1 MVHMNNKGSSPS
13 SRLVHI
19 VLVASLFVVP
29 LLTSSAWG
37 GDDVNVYCEDF
48 ESYSEGV
55 RPPDLQVTKAG
66 SGIQD
71 QVVTTSSSYNGSKS
85 FQMRGEDG
93 RWAVLDYYFV
103 NGGEVTLRAALMSE
117 NVTNSNTSLGLFNIN
132 VAMGFS
138 IKGTN
143 EFYGSILFADDG
155 NIIMRDGSE
164 TFILMPY
171 EHLEWYDCQLQ
182 LNCTTG
188 AISTF
193 VDGELLVSSTLNI
206 DAHNIDAISLGSGES
221 GIKGYVD
228 DLCLTVMPWSHKTT
242 VTGAL
247 YPIPLVPMAVI
258 LIAVLGFLMF
268 RQVISSYARPK
279 RVLRIE
285 DIMKAFGMGAPLLSM
300 GLIITINNGAFGDL
314 HRDAMLFGGIFI
326 MSVTLLVIL
335 FILNKMRLER

>member
-1 MVHMNNKGSSPS
+1 MMIKGGSPS
-13 SRLVHI
+13 RRLGHI
-19 VLVASLFVVP
+19 ILVASLIVVP
-29 LLTSSAWG
+29 LLMSSAWA
-37 GDDVNVYCEDF
+37 GDDVFVHCEDF

-55 RPPDLQVTKAG
+55 RPPDLQLTRAG
-66 SGIQD
+66 SGVQD
-71 QVVTTSSSYNGSKS
+71 QVVTTSIAYNGSKS
-85 FQMRGEDG
+85 FQMRGEEG

-103 NGGEVTLRAALMSE
+103 NGGEIALRAALMSE
-117 NVTNSNTSLGLFNIN
+117 NFTHSNTSSGLCNIN

-171 EHLEWYDCQLQ
+171 EPLEWYDCLLR

-193 VDGELLVSSTLNI
+193 VDGELLVSSALNV
-206 DAHNIDAISLGSGES
+206 DAHDIDAISLGSGES

-228 DLCLTVMPWSHKTT
+228 DLCLTVVPWSNKTT

-247 YPIPLVPMAVI
+247 YPIPLVPMAAI
-258 LIAVLGFLMF
+258 LIAALGFLMF
-268 RQVISSYARPK
+268 RQVRSSYALPK

-326 MSVTLLVIL
+326 MSVTLLMIF